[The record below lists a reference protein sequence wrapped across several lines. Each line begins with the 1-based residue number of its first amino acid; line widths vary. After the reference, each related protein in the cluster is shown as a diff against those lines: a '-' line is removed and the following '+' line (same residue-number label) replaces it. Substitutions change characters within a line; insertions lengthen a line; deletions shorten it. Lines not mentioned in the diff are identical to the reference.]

1 MKNQKYTKQ
10 KNQIGLREIR
20 GDEYDNRQCKNL
32 VVWRRNA
39 NTGEEYKFHP
49 DKLDGNILIVTCAAA
64 QSWFMGEIVD
74 GKKWDGE
81 RKVVVYEVKG
91 Q

>member
-1 MKNQKYTKQ
+1 
-10 KNQIGLREIR
+10 
-20 GDEYDNRQCKNL
+20 
-32 VVWRRNA
+32 
-39 NTGEEYKFHP
+39 
-49 DKLDGNILIVTCAAA
+49 LDGNILIVTCAAA

-81 RKVVVYEVKG
+81 KKVLYEVKG